1 MATDKQLNDIKMNN
15 LYRIMQDVVQIEK
28 KDINVSMD
36 ECIKQFGYM
45 MTEKVKKDVIEKK
58 GPKASAGGNKTVT
71 SF

>member
-1 MATDKQLNDIKMNN
+1 
-15 LYRIMQDVVQIEK
+15 
-28 KDINVSMD
+28 
-36 ECIKQFGYM
+36 M